1 MARKSQDP
9 VAVVTGAAAG
19 IGAAIV
25 RQLAASGY
33 RVLGVDRAEPVVPAL
48 PATMI
53 QVDLLEPGAIETVSE
68 ALNDPA
74 VELLVNCAGIYPATP
89 ALDIEPGE
97 WERVLT
103 LDVTVP
109 FRLSQAAART
119 WVARGSGGTIV
130 QVSSTAAHTLRPGIA
145 HYATAKAGLT
155 QLTRALA
162 LEWAQYGIRVN
173 AVAPGLVVTEAGE
186 QTLATDPARAAE
198 HEQKLARIPMGR
210 TADPAEIAGVV
221 GFLASP
227 AAAYMTGQTVYV
239 DGGYTAGFPYSP
251 GPSPAIPAPGTDR
264 APRAGAAS

>member
-1 MARKSQDP
+1 MARNSREP

-25 RQLAASGY
+25 RRLAADGY
-33 RVLGVDRAEPVVPAL
+33 RVVGVDRAQPVAAL

-53 QVDLLEPGAIETVSE
+53 GVDLLDPGAMEAVSE
-68 ALNDPA
+68 TLSDPA

-89 ALDIEPGE
+89 ALDIEAEE

-119 WVARGSGGTIV
+119 WVARGSGGAIV

-145 HYATAKAGLT
+145 HYATAKAGLS

-173 AVAPGLVVTEAGE
+173 AVAPGLVVTEAGRD
-186 QTLATDPARAAE
+186 TLATNPALALE

-221 GFLASP
+221 GFLASSN
-227 AAAYMTGQTVYV
+227 ASYLTGQTVYV
-239 DGGYTAGFPYSP
+239 DGGYTAGFPYSR
-251 GPSPAIPAPGTDR
+251 GPASPVPARDDDR
-264 APRAGAAS
+264 AQLTEALS

>member
-1 MARKSQDP
+1 MAGISREP

-25 RQLAASGY
+25 RRLAADGY
-33 RVLGVDRAEPVVPAL
+33 RVIGVDRAEPVSAL
-48 PATMI
+48 PATMLE
-53 QVDLLEPGAIETVSE
+53 VDLLQRGAMDAVGE
-68 ALNDPA
+68 ALGDPA

-89 ALDIEPGE
+89 ALDIEAAE

-145 HYATAKAGLT
+145 HYATAKAGLS

-162 LEWAQYGIRVN
+162 LEWAPFGIRVN
-173 AVAPGLVVTEAGE
+173 AVAPGLVVTEAGHE
-186 QTLATDPARAAE
+186 TLATNPALARE
-198 HEQKLARIPMGR
+198 HEQKMARIPMGR

-221 GFLASP
+221 GFLASST
-227 AAAYMTGQTVYV
+227 ASYMTGQTVYV

-251 GPSPAIPAPGTDR
+251 AMPPPVDSR
-264 APRAGAAS
+264 APHREASS